1 MDDSTIGER
10 AGDGI
15 QSAKLPAGS
24 EGIWTFVFIDMAIF
38 ALIFFVY
45 TGQRIQEYRTYEE
58 SHHSLNVV
66 FGFANT
72 LVLITSSYFVARAVQ
87 SARSRNAQKVS
98 MYLTSATALGMTFCC
113 VKVLEYAEKI
123 ESGIGV
129 TTNSFFTFYFFITFL
144 HLLHVLVG
152 LLFIS
157 IFRKNAGKLQRDGK
171 YVIGI
176 ENVALFWHFVDL
188 LWVFI
193 YSLLY
198 LM

>member
-1 MDDSTIGER
+1 VDDSTTDER
-10 AGDGI
+10 AGDGAGG
-15 QSAKLPAGS
+15 AKLPAGS
-24 EGIWTFVFIDMAIF
+24 EGIWTFVFIDMVIF
-38 ALIFFVY
+38 ALIFLVC
-45 TGQRIQEYRTYEE
+45 TGQRIQEYRTYEV

-66 FGFANT
+66 FGFVNT
-72 LVLITSSYFVARAVQ
+72 LILITSSLFIARAVQ
-87 SARSRNAQKVS
+87 SARAFNASKASVN
-98 MYLTSATALGMTFCC
+98 LTYTIALGVAFCG
-113 VKVLEYAEKI
+113 VKVVEYVGKM

-129 TTNSFFTFYFFITFL
+129 TTNSFFTFYYFITFL

-157 IFRKNAGKLQRDGK
+157 IFRRNVGKLPREAQ
-171 YVIGI
+171 YVIGL